1 MANRF
6 QFKLL
11 TGSDPQAQY
20 NAISTKDAYTF
31 YLLKNG
37 IGYLGTT
44 KLFDAT
50 EDVSGSSGLNIITDM
65 TGEGYTGDDT
75 TVASTKAIV
84 DYVTAKVSNVSTAL
98 TTAFFRKVESH
109 TITTEDLSNPAIS
122 VPEGTAEGDI
132 GLLFTA
138 DTDGEN
144 GGEEYYFIS
153 LKSYLSTVYT
163 FENSNSIKMNVSA
176 DNKVNAELNIKS
188 TETSLKIDKKNG
200 GVYLEKAT
208 SINDG
213 DGTEENGPAP
223 SADKLVTEEA
233 LVNYVI
239 NSVLPAVD
247 AAITEALQNVVTYS
261 EDNGTTTS

>member
-1 MANRF
+1 MANK
-6 QFKLL
+6 FKFKIL
-11 TGSDPQAQY
+11 TGTDPQAQY
-20 NAISTKDAYTF
+20 DAIAVKDAMTF

-37 IGYLGTT
+37 VGYLGTT

-50 EDVSGSSGLNIITDM
+50 NDATLVTNML
-65 TGEGYTGDDT
+65 GENYTGDDT
-75 TVASTKAIV
+75 SIASTKAIV
-84 DYVTAKVSNVSTAL
+84 DYVAAKVSNVSGVL

-109 TITTEDLSNPAIS
+109 TITTEDLTNSSIAL
-122 VPEGTAEGDI
+122 PEGTVEGDI

-144 GGEEYYFIS
+144 GGETYYFIS

-188 TETSLKIDKKNG
+188 TETSLKIDKENG
-200 GVYLEKAT
+200 GVYLEKAI

-213 DGTEENGPAP
+213 DGTELNGPAP

>member
-50 EDVSGSSGLNIITDM
+50 NDTTLVTDM
-65 TGEGYTGDDT
+65 LGEGYTGDDT

-122 VPEGTAEGDI
+122 VPEGTVEGDI

-138 DTDGEN
+138 DTDGNN
-144 GGEEYYFIS
+144 GGETYYFIS
-153 LKSYLSTVYT
+153 LKNYLNSVYT
-163 FENSNSIKMNVSA
+163 PENTNSINMTITS
-176 DNKVNAELNIKS
+176 DNKIKADLKIKS
-188 TETSLKIDKKNG
+188 DETSLKIDEKNG

-213 DGTEENGPAP
+213 DGTELNGPAP

-261 EDNGTTTS
+261 EDDGTTTS